1 MGRAY
6 GMFDVWEERKRKQGF
21 CGASCRK
28 ETIWKTEMWV
38 GEIIKMGFKEMG
50 WEGMDWL
57 NVSQNMDHC
66 QAVVNTVMNLHI
78 P

>member
-1 MGRAY
+1 MR
-6 GMFDVWEERKRKQGF
+6 
-21 CGASCRK
+21 
-28 ETIWKTEMWV
+28 V
-38 GEIIKMGFKEMG
+38 GEMIKMDIKEMG

-57 NVSQNMDHC
+57 NVGQNMDHC